1 MHESSLMKGLLA
13 SIEAAARE
21 VSAERVTAVHV
32 TIGALA
38 GISPDHLAQHFQMA
52 AVGTLAAGASL
63 HAVVSDDV
71 CSSDAAH
78 VRLNSI
84 EALEAETTA

>member
-13 SIEAAARE
+13 SIEGAARE
-21 VSAERVTAVHV
+21 AGAKSVTAVHV

-38 GISPDHLAQHFQMA
+38 GISPDHLSEHFRMA
-52 AVGTLAAGASL
+52 AAGTLAAGARL

-71 CSSDAAH
+71 CSGDAAH

-84 EALEAETTA
+84 EVLEAETTS